1 MGKEHLITI
10 MPDENAWK
18 EAAKDWRRK
27 LLIMPVLAMASQTKF
42 LTGLPG
48 CTTNQF
54 LGSAEVKAQFV
65 PYAADKRVESSTEI
79 IFRELEIRFG
89 CMNVDFVPNNYAQTL
104 LGKGGSVRGL
114 GQTKTDMAKLILSN
128 IMASAGDNLAMAL
141 AVAEYDANGDTTMD
155 LFDGYL
161 TIIRKE
167 ITAGGLATDKGN
179 YLVMEEAMNF
189 SNACA
194 MIKKI
199 EFSLDPQLRKQK
211 RLLYCDPMV
220 LDMYNESYQLTH
232 TALVYNKEY
241 DQPIVEGSRGL
252 MTFAP
257 LDSLAG
263 TGYMFIAPKENVVY
277 GYDSMSDTETFE
289 VLRHDVDTWT
299 AAAKMF
305 FGVQFRTLDA
315 RFLKVIK
322 VNLDDGLDDEPSNDE
337 PAYPHPSVSP
347 INVELAEGG
356 TQQLR
361 LDPETGWTFMST
373 DESVATVDANGEITA
388 VAAGTAKIYC
398 DYTDGTTERVTVS
411 VTEASADP
419 EVPGT

>member
-1 MGKEHLITI
+1 MANEHLITI
-10 MPDENAWK
+10 TPDESAWK
-18 EAAKDWRRK
+18 QAAKDWKRK

-48 CTTNQF
+48 CTTNQY

-65 PYAADKRVESSTEI
+65 PYAADKRVDSSTDI
-79 IFRELEIRFG
+79 IFRELEIHFG
-89 CMNVDFVPNNYAQTL
+89 CMNVDFVPNNYIQTL

-141 AVAEYDANGDTTMD
+141 ATAEYNANGDTTME

-161 TIIRKE
+161 TIIQKE
-167 ITAGGLATDKGN
+167 IAAGNLTYAKGN
-179 YLVMEEAMNF
+179 YEELDEAMDF
-189 SNACA
+189 TNACQV
-194 MIKKI
+194 IKRI
-199 EFSLDPQLRKQK
+199 EFGLDPKLRKQK

-257 LDSLAG
+257 IDSLAG
-263 TGYMFIAPKENVVY
+263 TGMMFIAPKENVVY
-277 GYDSMSDTETFE
+277 GYDSLSDTETFE

-305 FGVQFRTLDA
+305 FGVQFRTLDK

-322 VNLDDGLDDEPSNDE
+322 VNLDDNMDGDPGDNDD
-337 PAYPHPSVSP
+337 PAYPHPSVRP
-347 INVELAEGG
+347 LEVELNEGE
-356 TQQLR
+356 THQIT
-361 LDPETGWTFMST
+361 LDPDDDNWDFTSSN
-373 DESVATVDANGEITA
+373 ESVATVDANGEITA
-388 VAAGTAKIYC
+388 VSAGTAKIFC
-398 DYTDGTTERVTVS
+398 EYTDGTVERVTVT
-411 VTEASADP
+411 VFEAPAGNP
-419 EVPGT
+419 

>member
-1 MGKEHLITI
+1 MANEHLITI
-10 MPDENAWK
+10 TPDENAWK

-65 PYAADKRVESSTEI
+65 PYAADKRVDSSTEI
-79 IFRELEIRFG
+79 IFRELEIHFG
-89 CMNVDFVPNNYAQTL
+89 CMNVDFVPNNYVQTL

-128 IMASAGDNLAMAL
+128 IMSSAGHNLAMAL
-141 AVAEYDANGDTTMD
+141 ATAEYDATGDTTMD

-161 TIIRKE
+161 TIINKE
-167 ITAGGLATDKGN
+167 ITAGNLSYAKGN
-179 YLVMEEAMNF
+179 LLDLEETMDF
-189 SNACA
+189 TNACKL
-194 MIKKI
+194 IKKI
-199 EFSLDPQLRKQK
+199 EFGLDPQLRKQK

-263 TGYMFIAPKENVVY
+263 TGIIFIAPKENVVY
-277 GYDSMSDTETFE
+277 GYDSLSDTETLE

-299 AAAKMF
+299 AAAKIF
-305 FGVQFRTLDA
+305 FGVQFRTLDK

-322 VNLDDGLDDEPSNDE
+322 VTLDDEMDGESGDDDN
-337 PAYPHPSVSP
+337 PAYPHPSVRP
-347 INVELAEGG
+347 IVVNIDEGD
-356 TQQLR
+356 TQQLT
-361 LDPETGWTFMST
+361 LDPATGWTFHSA
-373 DESVATVDANGEITA
+373 DESIATVDASGLITG
-388 VAAGTAKIYC
+388 VSAGTVNIYC
-398 DYTDGTTERVTVS
+398 DYTDSTTERVTVN
-411 VTEASADP
+411 VAEPSAD
-419 EVPGT
+419 GNG